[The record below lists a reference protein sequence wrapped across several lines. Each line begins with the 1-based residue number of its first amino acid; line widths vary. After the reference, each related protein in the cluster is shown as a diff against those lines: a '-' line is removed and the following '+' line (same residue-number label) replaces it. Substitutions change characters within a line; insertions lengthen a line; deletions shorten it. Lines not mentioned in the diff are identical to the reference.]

1 MARRRDYI
9 SFFGGGR
16 RRREDIFHGG
26 PARRGTLRFVPV
38 VLVAFG
44 LLFAIWW
51 FFIRSTSPPLAIPQR
66 RETTQPSV
74 LTRLEASTTTVGRAV
89 PLECADV
96 SGDWATF
103 QGSASRTGCS
113 VAPQITQPRIL
124 WQADVG
130 VQGWLNNPVIVDGTV
145 YVGSAGTLQFE
156 PDAGDGVYA
165 FDLRTGQRKWF
176 FASAVDVNGVGFG
189 DSVLVAT
196 GDEGR
201 VWGLNPESGRPLW
214 TSEVGNS
221 VFTNPLVIQ
230 GLAIVGDAAGRVTAY
245 DITTGERSWVVTVRG
260 AVRGGVAS
268 DGTRIYVAG
277 DAAEVAAITLD
288 GAVAWR
294 RTVQARGPNR
304 HGHEDLRGSDAGR
317 EPRGA
322 LTGTRRRL
330 YPAGHRGARQGN
342 RKRPVASD
350 RRGRNQAGMG
360 ECAVESRRGG
370 RSDRLWGVVLGRP
383 RGHRHPQ
390 WRDTMGRDCRTIL
403 LPALPS
409 PVVVGGQVIIPRH
422 DGGIYGVDMATGSL
436 TWSLYLGSIDRRGA
450 FPATYGPGF
459 CDWGPET
466 GYSVL
471 SSPAVAENGIVI
483 VGTLEGMLVALG
495 DVGWRL

>member
-74 LTRLEASTTTVGRAV
+74 LTRLGASTTTVGRAV
-89 PLECADV
+89 SLECADV

-156 PDAGDGVYA
+156 PDTGDGVYA

-201 VWGLNPESGRPLW
+201 VWGLNPESGRLLW
-214 TSEVGNS
+214 TSKVGDS

-288 GAVAWR
+288 GAVRGAGPSR
-294 RTVQARGPNR
+294 PAAQPARARGSSR
-304 HGHEDLRGSDAGR
+304 LRRWQETSWCSHWYATTSLPSR
-317 EPRGA
+317 ASWRS
-322 LTGTRRRL
+322 TRQ
-330 YPAGHRGARQGN
+330 PETSGG
-342 RKRPVASD
+342 KRPTRPESSGNGGMC
-350 RRGRNQAGMG
+350 GRVPPWWA
-360 ECAVESRRGG
+360 
-370 RSDRLWGVVLGRP
+370 
-383 RGHRHPQ
+383 
-390 WRDTMGRDCRTIL
+390 I
-403 LPALPS
+403 
-409 PVVVGGQVIIPRH
+409 
-422 DGGIYGVDMATGSL
+422 
-436 TWSLYLGSIDRRGA
+436 
-450 FPATYGPGF
+450 
-459 CDWGPET
+459 
-466 GYSVL
+466 
-471 SSPAVAENGIVI
+471 
-483 VGTLEGMLVALG
+483 
-495 DVGWRL
+495 

>member
-124 WQADVG
+124 WQADAG

-145 YVGSAGTLQFE
+145 YVGSAGTLQFG

-294 RTVQARGPNR
+294 RTVQARGPT
-304 HGHEDLRGSDAGR
+304 G
-317 EPRGA
+317 
-322 LTGTRRRL
+322 TGTRIFAAPTL
-330 YPAGHRGARQGN
+330 AGN
-342 RKRPVASD
+342 
-350 RRGRNQAGMG
+350 
-360 ECAVESRRGG
+360 
-370 RSDRLWGVVLGRP
+370 LVVLSLVRDDVFTQPGIVALDKATGSVRWQATDEAGIKREWGNVRSSP
-383 RGHRHPQ
+383 AVVGDLIVYGESYSDGLVAIDILNGETQ
-390 WRDTMGRDCRTIL
+390 WAATAGPFCY
-403 LPALPS
+403 PHWPS